1 MLRLALCF
9 GTNLAVLVVLSLA
22 FRVLGIEGL
31 LAANGVDLDLT
42 ALLIFAAVIGFG
54 GSLVSLVLSKPMA
67 KAAMRVRVIETPCSP
82 TESWLLQT
90 VREQA
95 LRAGIAMPEVGI
107 FDHPSPNA
115 FATGWRRDEA
125 LIAVSTGLLA
135 NMRRE
140 EVEAVLGHEVAH
152 AANGDMV
159 TLALVQGVVNTF
171 VVFLSRLAGF
181 LVDRLLLRVER
192 GHGPGY
198 WIVSLVTEMVLGVLA
213 TAIVMWFSRWREF
226 RADAGGAALAG
237 RGNMIAAL
245 ERLRGLRHA
254 PPMPDEM
261 RAMAFDAGRVQALF
275 ASHPPLEAR
284 IAALHASDRQ
294 AAARPGRG
302 RPLRFL

>member
-1 MLRLALCF
+1 MLRLALFF

-95 LRAGIAMPEVGI
+95 LRAGIARPEVGI

-152 AANGDMV
+152 AANGDRV

>member
-1 MLRLALCF
+1 MLRVALF
-9 GTNLAVLVVLSLA
+9 LGTNLAVLLVLSLT

-42 ALLIFAAVIGFG
+42 ALLVFAAVIGFG
-54 GSLVSLVLSKPMA
+54 GSLVSLFLSKPMV
-67 KAAMRVRVIETPCSP
+67 KAMMRVRVIEPPCNP
-82 TESWLLQT
+82 TERWLLQT
-90 VREQA
+90 ARDQA
-95 LRAGIAMPEVGI
+95 RRAGIAMPEIGI

-115 FATGWRRDEA
+115 FATGRRRDAA
-125 LIAVSTGLLA
+125 LVAVSTGLLA
-135 NMRRE
+135 RLRRE
-140 EVEAVLGHEVAH
+140 EIEAVLGHEIAH

-159 TLALVQGVVNTF
+159 TLALIQGVVNTF

-181 LVDRLLLRVER
+181 LVDRLVLRVER

-198 WIVSLVTEMVLGVLA
+198 WIVSLVAELVLGVLA

-237 RGNMIAAL
+237 RHNMIAAL

-261 RAMAFDAGRVQALF
+261 RALAFDAGRVQALF

-284 IAALHASDRQ
+284 IAALRAPDRH
-294 AAARPGRG
+294 AAARPGG
-302 RPLRFL
+302 RRSLRF

>member
-1 MLRLALCF
+1 
-9 GTNLAVLVVLSLA
+9 
-22 FRVLGIEGL
+22 
-31 LAANGVDLDLT
+31 
-42 ALLIFAAVIGFG
+42 
-54 GSLVSLVLSKPMA
+54 
-67 KAAMRVRVIETPCSP
+67 
-82 TESWLLQT
+82 
-90 VREQA
+90 
-95 LRAGIAMPEVGI
+95 MPEVGI

-115 FATGWRRDEA
+115 FATGWRRDDA

-140 EVEAVLGHEVAH
+140 EIEAVLGHEVAH

-159 TLALVQGVVNTF
+159 TLALIQGVVNTF

-181 LVDRLLLRVER
+181 LVDRLLLRIER

-213 TAIVMWFSRWREF
+213 TAIFMWFSRWREF

-237 RGNMIAAL
+237 RHNMIAAL
-245 ERLRGLRHA
+245 ERLWGLRHA

-284 IAALHASDRQ
+284 IAALRAPDRQ

>member
-1 MLRLALCF
+1 MLRLALFF

-54 GSLVSLVLSKPMA
+54 GSLVSLVLSKPMV
-67 KAAMRVRVIETPCSP
+67 KAAMRVRLIETPRNS
-82 TESWLLQT
+82 TERWLLQT
-90 VREQA
+90 VRDQA

-140 EVEAVLGHEVAH
+140 EIGAVLGHEVAH
-152 AANGDMV
+152 AANDDMV
-159 TLALVQGVVNTF
+159 TLALIQGVVNTF

-181 LVDRLLLRVER
+181 LVDRLLLRIER

-198 WIVSLVTEMVLGVLA
+198 WIVALVTEMVLGVLA

-237 RGNMIAAL
+237 RDNMIATL

-284 IAALHASDRQ
+284 IAALRAPDRQ

-302 RPLRFL
+302 RPLRLL

>member
-1 MLRLALCF
+1 MLRLALFF

-67 KAAMRVRVIETPCSP
+67 KAAMRVQVIETPRNGA
-82 TESWLLQT
+82 ERWLLQT
-90 VREQA
+90 ARDQA

-115 FATGWRRDEA
+115 FATGRRRDEA

-140 EVEAVLGHEVAH
+140 EVEAVLGHEIAH

-159 TLALVQGVVNTF
+159 TLALIQGVVNTF

-237 RGNMIAAL
+237 RHNMIAAL
-245 ERLRGLRHA
+245 ERLRSLRHA

-284 IAALHASDRQ
+284 IAALRAPDRQ
-294 AAARPGRG
+294 VAARPGGG